1 MIELHG
7 RTDLFPAGRCVAG
20 LASSLETSFMRIR
33 VAIGARLE
41 FDAAI
46 FHGFFRAGREMA
58 LFTYDLGMHSRK
70 WILGF
75 RMIELLGLL
84 PVRDVMATLAIAA
97 ELPLV
102 HVLMA
107 TRAVL

>member
-7 RTDLFPAGRCVAG
+7 RTDLFPAGGCVAG
-20 LASSLETSFMRIR
+20 LASSLKASFVRIR

-46 FHGFFRAGREMA
+46 FHCFIRTGREMA
-58 LFTYDLGMHSRK
+58 FFTCDLAMHSRK

-75 RMIELLGLL
+75 GMIELLGLL
-84 PVRDVMATLAIAA
+84 PVRDVMATLAIRA
-97 ELPLV
+97 ELPFV